1 MINKSEIYKRLY
13 GDYSKKYL
21 DKIILSAFFSILV
34 AGSTSSIAWLLD
46 PAIKKLF
53 IEKDKSLL
61 IFIPMMII
69 AAFTT
74 KGLSLYFAKATM
86 IGVGESIKKKLQF
99 DMVNTLI
106 DTDTQIIDK
115 KHSGKFI
122 SNLTYDVT
130 HITNLL
136 SNAILTL
143 FKDSLTLIGLLFV
156 MFFQNWKLAL
166 ISIIMIPLASIS
178 AKTLGKRISK
188 VTTEAQQKSGFLT
201 TYLVELFKN
210 HKLIK
215 IFQKE
220 KYEKDR
226 ADKHLIQLKEKS
238 QKIQTVFVRM
248 SPIMETLTGVMI
260 AVLIFYSGILMSNGE
275 LDINNFF
282 SFLAAMMLAYQPVRS
297 LSTLN
302 MVLNQG
308 LSAAAR
314 ILPIIDQENFINE
327 TKGAK
332 PINLKNAHIE
342 FKNVNFAYEINEGKT
357 LESINLE
364 LKGGRMTSLVGH
376 SGSGKS
382 TILNLIPRFY
392 DAQSG
397 DITIDNQSIYKAT
410 LKSLRSEISM
420 VSQETTLFDDTI
432 KNNIKYAKE
441 NATDDEIY
449 KVAKLSF
456 CEEFILNLPEKFE
469 TLIGENG
476 VRLSGGEKQRLSI
489 ARAMLKK
496 SSIILLDEATSSLD
510 SKTEEKIQEALKI
523 LTKDKTTI
531 VIAHRLSTIL
541 NSNNIYLIDN
551 GKVVENGKHEVLM
564 EKSKLYKSFY
574 EKQIQK

>member
-1 MINKSEIYKRLY
+1 MQKTEIYKRLY
-13 GDYSKKYL
+13 KDYSKKYL
-21 DKIILSAFFSILV
+21 DKIILSALFSILV
-34 AGSTSSIAWLLD
+34 AGSTSAIAWLLD

-53 IEKDKSLL
+53 IEKDQSL
-61 IFIPMMII
+61 IFLIPLMII
-69 AAFTT
+69 LAFTT

-86 IGVGESIKKKLQF
+86 ISVGEEIKKKLQF
-99 DMVNTLI
+99 DMVNSLI
-106 DTDTQIIDK
+106 KTDTQIIDK

-143 FKDSLTLIGLLFV
+143 FKDSLTLIGLLTV
-156 MFFQNWKLAL
+156 MFLQNWKLAL
-166 ISIIMIPLASIS
+166 ISIIMIPLASVS
-178 AKTLGKRISK
+178 ARKLGKRIGK
-188 VTTEAQQKSGFLT
+188 VATEAQEKSGYLT

-220 KYEKDR
+220 DLEVNR
-226 ADKHLIQLKEKS
+226 ADKHLAQLKDKNK
-238 QKIQTVFVRM
+238 KIQTVFVRL
-248 SPIMETLTGVMI
+248 SPIMETLTGFMVAI
-260 AVLIFYSGILMSNGE
+260 LIFYSGKLMARGE
-275 LDINNFF
+275 VDINNFF

-302 MVLNQG
+302 MVINQG
-308 LSAAAR
+308 LSAASR
-314 ILPIIDQENFINE
+314 IIPIIDQKNEINNSEN
-327 TKGAK
+327 AK
-332 PINLKNAHIE
+332 PLIIKKANINFNNL
-342 FKNVNFAYEINEGKT
+342 NFSYEIAEGKT
-357 LESINLE
+357 LDSVNLE
-364 LKGGRMTSLVGH
+364 FEGGKMTSLVGH

-397 DITIDNQSIYKAT
+397 DIVIDNQSIYKAT
-410 LKSLRSEISM
+410 IESLRGEISM

-432 KNNIKYAKE
+432 KNNIKYGRE
-441 NATDDEIY
+441 NATDEEVFE
-449 KVAKLSF
+449 VAKLSY
-456 CEEFILNLPEKFE
+456 CDEFIKNLPNKFE

-489 ARAMLKK
+489 ARAMMKK

-510 SKTEEKIQEALKI
+510 SETESKIQDALKI

-541 NSNNIYLIDN
+541 NSNNIYVIDS
-551 GKVVENGKHEVLM
+551 GKIIDHGKHEELM
-564 EKSKLYKSFY
+564 VNSELYKNFY

>member
-1 MINKSEIYKRLY
+1 MNKTGIYKRLY
-13 GDYSKKYL
+13 KDYSKKYL
-21 DKIILSAFFSILV
+21 NKIILSAFFSILV
-34 AGSTSSIAWLLD
+34 AGSTSGIAWLLD

-61 IFIPMMII
+61 IFIPLMII
-69 AAFTT
+69 IAFAT
-74 KGLSLYFAKATM
+74 KGISLYFAKVTM
-86 IGVGESIKKKLQF
+86 IGVGESIKKNLQS
-99 DMVNTLI
+99 DMVNNLVG
-106 DTDTQIIDK
+106 TDTQIIDK

-136 SNAILTL
+136 SSAILAV
-143 FKDSLTLIGLLFV
+143 FKDSLTLICLLTV
-156 MFFQNWKLAL
+156 MFLQNWKLAL
-166 ISIIMIPLASIS
+166 ISIIMIPLASFF
-178 AKTLGKRISK
+178 AKTLGKRMGK
-188 VTTEAQQKSGFLT
+188 VTTEAQEKSGFLT

-220 KYEKDR
+220 DYERNR
-226 ADKHLIQLKEKS
+226 ASEYLAQLKEKN

-260 AVLIFYSGILMSNGE
+260 AVLIFYSGILMSRGE
-275 LDINNFF
+275 LEINNFF

-297 LSTLN
+297 LSTIN
-302 MVLNQG
+302 MVVNQG
-308 LSAAAR
+308 LSAASR
-314 ILPIIDQENFINE
+314 ILPIIDQKNNIKNSPN
-327 TKGAK
+327 AK
-332 PINLKNAHIE
+332 PIELKNSNIKFE
-342 FKNVNFAYEINEGKT
+342 NVVFAYNIKEGKT
-357 LESINLE
+357 LDSINLE
-364 LKGGRMTSLVGH
+364 FEGGKMTSLVGH

-382 TILNLIPRFY
+382 TIMSLIPRFY
-392 DAQSG
+392 DLHSG
-397 DITIDNQSIYKAT
+397 NIFIDGQSIYET
-410 LKSLRSEISM
+410 TIKSLRKQISM

-441 NATDDEIY
+441 DATDDEIY
-449 KVAKLSF
+449 EVARLSY
-456 CEEFILNLPEKFE
+456 CEEFINNLPDKFE

-489 ARAMLKK
+489 ARAMMKK

-510 SKTEEKIQEALKI
+510 SETETKIQNALKI

-541 NSNNIYLIDN
+541 NSNNIYVIDT
-551 GKVVENGKHEVLM
+551 GKIIDSGKHESLIKNS
-564 EKSKLYKSFY
+564 EQYKSFY